1 MYPMSNPTLN
11 WEVIAIAGNIDDVDN
26 WKILHLQMMF
36 P

>member
-1 MYPMSNPTLN
+1 MSNLTLN
-11 WEVIAIAGNIDDVDN
+11 WEVITITGNIDDVDN